1 ARGLAQAGADII
13 ISSRHEDEL
22 RKALGEILEGTG
34 RRGRLVV
41 ADMSRRDEV
50 SRLAHAALE
59 QLGRVDILV
68 NNAGTNKPQAI
79 DAITDADWDDVL
91 EINLSSVMALTRAVV
106 QQMKERRWGGVIH
119 ITSVLGTVSQTG
131 RHST

>member
-1 ARGLAQAGADII
+1 MHWRFVMDNHGLFNLTGRVALVTGGSKGLGKAMARGFAQAGADII

-22 RKALGEILEGTG
+22 RQALGEILEGTG

-50 SRLAHAALE
+50 SRLADTAWE

-68 NNAGTNKPQAI
+68 NNAG
-79 DAITDADWDDVL
+79 
-91 EINLSSVMALTRAVV
+91 
-106 QQMKERRWGGVIH
+106 
-119 ITSVLGTVSQTG
+119 
-131 RHST
+131 